1 MAMEKE
7 GLTKKQAQNQIWLY
21 DSKGVICSSRQL
33 DHHKAKYA
41 KDCEHYKNFEKVV
54 DHAKPGAIIGVSA
67 QPGLFT
73 ESIIRKM
80 AKFNKR
86 PLIFPLSNPTSRAEC
101 TAEAAF
107 QLSEGRCIFA
117 SGSPF
122 DPVTVNGT
130 KFTPGQGNNAYIFPG
145 VAMAAIFCEATTI
158 PNEVF
163 LVAAKSLAE
172 QVTDQMLDVGCI
184 FPPLSQVRE
193 VSLKIAGACADYFYE
208 AGVARVRPE
217 PKDKLE
223 FMRSKQYNFNY
234 DGSGIEKSYFKK

>member
-7 GLTKKQAQNQIWLY
+7 GLATQEARNQIWLF
-21 DSKGVICSSRQL
+21 DSKGVVCSSRQL
-33 DHHKAKYA
+33 DHHKRKYA
-41 KDCEHYKNFEKVV
+41 KDCEHLSNFEAVV
-54 DHAKPGAIIGVSA
+54 DVVKPGAIIGVSA

-73 ESIIRKM
+73 QSIIQKM
-80 AKFNKR
+80 AKMNDR

-107 QLSEGRCIFA
+107 THSNGRCVFA

-122 DPVTVNGT
+122 DPVTVGG
-130 KFTPGQGNNAYIFPG
+130 KKWIPGQGNNSYIFPG

-158 PNEVF
+158 PNESF
-163 LVAAKSLAE
+163 LVAAKALAE
-172 QVTDQMLDVGCI
+172 QVTQEMLDVGCI

-193 VSLKIAGACADYFYE
+193 VSLKIAGACADYFYQK
-208 AGVARVRPE
+208 GVARVQPE

-223 FMRSKQYNFNY
+223 FIRSKQFNFNY